1 MALKFWALILFAIA
15 SPKAWADSLATLTT
29 ARQAHSLTLAESVR
43 AYPVHLRAV
52 VTYYDADIDP
62 RHVAVF
68 VHDSSGA
75 VFVQLAGRPP
85 APFRAGMLLDITGV
99 SGPGDFAPVVDHAAA
114 TIIGESPLPTYA
126 PLMSL
131 ARLLTGGEDGQ
142 WVEIEGIVRSV
153 RATREHVVLE
163 TALSDGDISLITM
176 KAPGVNYDALVD
188 AKVRIR
194 GNDAPVYN
202 RVRQMTGTHIF
213 FPGMDSVQI
222 EELAPADPFS
232 LPVEKAADLL
242 RFIPDITFRHR
253 AHIRGRVTMHWP
265 GRMICLQDLTQG
277 ICAQTTQ
284 TTALRLGEMVDVLGF
299 PIEGAFTPTMRD
311 ATFMRSGQWEAE
323 RAPLITAEQA
333 LRGDHDAQLVQVEGK
348 LIGQDR
354 AAADPTL
361 LLSAGKFVFPAIL
374 PGQAS
379 GGAASK
385 WTVGSTLRLTGICS
399 VLMDMKQTASGEGR
413 AIPASFRLLLR
424 APRDV
429 VVLEHPSWWNA
440 RHTLLVL
447 AGVLAVTLFIVGW
460 VVALRRRVNE
470 QTKVI
475 RAQLQ
480 EASRLREIAEVAN
493 RAKSQFLAHM
503 SHEIRTPMNGVLG
516 LTELALETELTMD
529 QRELL
534 EGAKVSA
541 DVLLTVVNDILD
553 ISKIEAGKL
562 DLNVASF
569 ALRECLAKVTKPLA
583 LRADQKGLELTLD
596 VHSDVPNEIC
606 ADPLRLSQVLEN
618 LIVNAIK
625 FTADGEIE
633 VTAMLDSLA
642 AGQALLHFMV
652 RDTGV
657 GIAVD
662 RQQAIFEAFAQADG
676 STTRKFGGTGLGLTI
691 CVRLAEMMGGR
702 IWVESQLNRGSCF
715 HFTMKAEVIAAGLT
729 GRQSEAEALAGLPVL
744 IVDDSAT
751 SRRVLASIATRQG
764 MKPTATSDE
773 RDALR
778 QLHDQSFRL
787 VLIDCQMPG
796 VDGFQLARQIKEH
809 AGLAS
814 LPILMLASPGKQQD
828 AAQCRELDLALLT
841 KPVTDSRFAE
851 AAQLALRTWAEPT
864 NAALS
869 GAGGV
874 LSQNVPPLSILLVED
889 NLVSQQVAARIL
901 GKQGYSVTSVANG
914 LEALVAWETQ
924 KFDLILMDLQMPEMD
939 GIETT
944 LFIRRMER
952 LSGAHIP
959 IIALTAHAMA
969 GDRQSCFAA
978 GMDGFVT
985 KPVRSSDLLAEI
997 QRLALGAGG
1006 CVSMRPRI
1014 HSAGGTA

>member
-1 MALKFWALILFAIA
+1 
-15 SPKAWADSLATLTT
+15 
-29 ARQAHSLTLAESVR
+29 LAESVR
-43 AYPVHLRAV
+43 GYQVHLRAV

-75 VFVQLAGRPP
+75 VFVQLAGRPLS
-85 APFRAGMLLDITGV
+85 PFRPGMLLDITGV
-99 SGPGDFAPVVDHAAA
+99 SGPGDFAPVVDHAQA
-114 TIIGESPLPTYA
+114 TLIGKRPLPTNA

-131 ARLLTGGEDGQ
+131 SRLLTGGEDGQ
-142 WVEIEGIVRSV
+142 WVEVEGVVRSV
-153 RATREHVVLE
+153 RTTREHVVLE

-176 KAPGVNYDALVD
+176 KAPGVNYDLLVD

-213 FPGMDSVQI
+213 FPGMDTVQI
-222 EELAPADPFS
+222 EEPALADPFS
-232 LPVEKAADLL
+232 LPVEKAGNLL

-253 AHIRGRVTMHWP
+253 THIRGRVTMQWP
-265 GRMICLQDLTQG
+265 GRMICIQDLTQG
-277 ICAQTTQ
+277 ICAQTGE
-284 TTALRLGEMVDVLGF
+284 TTPVRLGEIIDVLGF
-299 PIEGAFTPTMRD
+299 PIAGAFTPTMTD
-311 ATFMRSGQWEAE
+311 ATFKRTGQWEAE
-323 RAPLITAEQA
+323 RVSRITAEQA
-333 LRGDHDAQLVQVEGK
+333 LRGDQDAQLVQLEGK

-354 AAADPTL
+354 AAPDPTL
-361 LLSAGKFVFPAIL
+361 LLSDGRFVFSAIL
-374 PGQAS
+374 PGQAV
-379 GGAASK
+379 GEAARK

-399 VLMDMKQTASGEGR
+399 VLMDIKQTASGEGR

-424 APRDV
+424 SPRDA

-440 RHTLLVL
+440 RHTMIVL

-460 VVALRRRVNE
+460 VVALGRRVNE
-470 QTKVI
+470 QTKLI

-480 EASRLREIAEVAN
+480 EASRLKEIAEVAN

-516 LTELALETELTMD
+516 LTELALQTELTMD

-562 DLNVASF
+562 DLNIAPF
-569 ALRECLAKVTKPLA
+569 ALRERLAKVAKPLA

-625 FTADGEIE
+625 FTGEGEIE
-633 VTAMLDSLA
+633 VTAMLDSLEA
-642 AGQALLHFMV
+642 SQALLHFIV

-657 GIAVD
+657 GIAAD

-702 IWVESQLNRGSCF
+702 IWVESRLNEGSCF
-715 HFTMKAEVIAAGLT
+715 HFTMQAEVMASGLA
-729 GRQSEAEALAGLPVL
+729 RPQSEAHALAGLPVL

-751 SRRVLASIATRQG
+751 SRRVLTSIATRQG

-787 VLIDCQMPG
+787 VLIDCQMRG
-796 VDGFQLARQIKEH
+796 VDGFRLARQIKEH
-809 AGLAS
+809 EELAS

-851 AAQLALRTWAEPT
+851 AAQLALRNRAEPA
-864 NAALS
+864 NANLPHAR
-869 GAGGV
+869 GAIA
-874 LSQNVPPLSILLVED
+874 QHVPPLSILLVED
-889 NLVSQQVAARIL
+889 NPVSQQVAARIL
-901 GKQGYSVTSVANG
+901 RTRGYTVTSAGNG
-914 LEALVAWETQ
+914 LEALAAWEAD

-959 IIALTAHAMA
+959 IVALTAHAMA
-969 GDRQSCFAA
+969 GDREACFAA

-985 KPVRSSDLLAEI
+985 KPVRSSDLLSEI
-997 QRLALGAGG
+997 QRLAIVAGG
-1006 CVSMRPRI
+1006 LESMRAKTR
-1014 HSAGGTA
+1014 SVGGTA